1 MQARFDSILSSLDDC
16 RKVLLAVSGGV
27 DSMVMAELFLNSG
40 LHIPFEIAH
49 CNFHLRGEASDSD
62 EALVRDWCSRSGV
75 PFLKKD
81 FATCEYAAEHGVS
94 LEMAARTLRYE
105 WFDELCRTKGYSFVA
120 VAHNAND
127 NVETF
132 LLNLLRGTGIKGLT
146 GMKAVSAVPVP
157 GSGTRLVRPLLG
169 FSRGEILE
177 YAVKSGV
184 IWHEDH
190 TNADTTFKRNCI
202 RNEILPLFSRLNP
215 SFLETISADMSR
227 LSREQEAADR
237 QFVSEAASVLSVPV
251 GEERLRIDAERLR
264 NMPDPE
270 WLLFRLLEPYGF
282 TSPVCSDLC
291 SLIGRQGT
299 FSGKVFHSESF
310 RAVTSGTSV
319 IVVPASRTRDRSGVE
334 VRKEGEYSVAGIRF
348 SVTLREWKEGMPLRN
363 TPGMLVFDSSALSFP
378 FSVRLWEKGDWL
390 CPLGLRNSSGGRG
403 RKKISDLFV
412 DLGYSLPEK
421 EVAPVVEPSGKG
433 NAPGHVAALLWERI
447 DDSFKV
453 TEKTASV
460 VVIER
465 RP

>member
-1 MQARFDSILSSLDDC
+1 
-16 RKVLLAVSGGV
+16 
-27 DSMVMAELFLNSG
+27 
-40 LHIPFEIAH
+40 
-49 CNFHLRGEASDSD
+49 
-62 EALVRDWCSRSGV
+62 
-75 PFLKKD
+75 
-81 FATCEYAAEHGVS
+81 
-94 LEMAARTLRYE
+94 
-105 WFDELCRTKGYSFVA
+105 
-120 VAHNAND
+120 
-127 NVETF
+127 
-132 LLNLLRGTGIKGLT
+132 
-146 GMKAVSAVPVP
+146 
-157 GSGTRLVRPLLG
+157 
-169 FSRGEILE
+169 
-177 YAVKSGV
+177 
-184 IWHEDH
+184 
-190 TNADTTFKRNCI
+190 
-202 RNEILPLFSRLNP
+202 
-215 SFLETISADMSR
+215 MSR

-237 QFVSEAASVLSVPV
+237 QFASEAASVLSVPV

-282 TSPVCSDLC
+282 ASPVCSDLC

-299 FSGKVFHSESF
+299 FSGKVFHSEAF

-334 VRKEGEYSVAGIRF
+334 VRKEGEYSIAGIRF

-378 FSVRLWEKGDWL
+378 FSVRLWENGDWL

-421 EVAPVVEPSGKG
+421 EVTPVVEPSVKG